1 MLLTGSRTHKVYN
14 TEHKSEEVQ
23 KKYYFR
29 EAYATKPTLTVNGN
43 VVCTLDQE
51 TAPFKSVTVTGTVQG
66 DVEKDETKTF
76 KEEFTIKARGYH

>member
-1 MLLTGSRTHKVYN
+1 MLITGLRTHKVYP

-29 EAYATKPTLTVNGN
+29 EAYTTKPSLTVNGN
-43 VVCTLDQE
+43 VTCTLDQE
-51 TAPFKSVTVTGTVQG
+51 TSPFKSVTVTGTVQG

-76 KEEFTIKARGYH
+76 KEEFSIKVKGYH